1 MVHEISRNFNQVSLQ
16 ATACRYISIL
26 EHNWAWTKNFAAFID
41 FRYLFHI
48 HTYTFKSGH
57 FRLDKAIQSA
67 THLQPIASIWAAIQ
81 RLALKLCKMLCCR
94 QCLFLRTNR
103 FPYRIRA
110 WFFKGYIILSFCIN
124 IETCFHTPPLVLQG
138 LRGHYILQMS
148 LRHL

>member
-1 MVHEISRNFNQVSLQ
+1 MSIYFNLRTQLSMDKKFCCFYRFSVPFSH
-16 ATACRYISIL
+16 S
-26 EHNWAWTKNFAAFID
+26 H
-41 FRYLFHI
+41 
-48 HTYTFKSGH
+48 YTFKSGH

-67 THLQPIASIWAAIQ
+67 THLQPIASTWAAIQ

-138 LRGHYILQMS
+138 LRGHYLLQMS